1 VNPFNG
7 APLLLASAGTLPATD
22 SLTFNS
28 SWSGLAVEAGRIGMD
43 LDPETA
49 ARFVRY
55 RELLLERNEHV
66 NLTAIRHP
74 DEVERRLFL
83 DALAMLPAI
92 DAFLE
97 GAQLRQQARLID
109 IGSGAG
115 FPGLALKIARPDLDV
130 TLVDATAKK
139 VAFLNEIISD
149 LELDAVRATH
159 GRAEELG
166 QNPRY
171 REQFE
176 IATARAVANLPVL
189 LEFVLPFLDVG
200 GQAFLPKGLSIED
213 ELKAGRRAAKRLGAE
228 IVSAQR
234 APLTDTR
241 LVIARKTTLTARV
254 YPRRTGIPASSP
266 LGGGS

>member
-1 VNPFNG
+1 
-7 APLLLASAGTLPATD
+7 
-22 SLTFNS
+22 
-28 SWSGLAVEAGRIGMD
+28 
-43 LDPETA
+43 
-49 ARFVRY
+49 
-55 RELLLERNEHV
+55 
-66 NLTAIRHP
+66 
-74 DEVERRLFL
+74 
-83 DALAMLPAI
+83 
-92 DAFLE
+92 
-97 GAQLRQQARLID
+97 
-109 IGSGAG
+109 
-115 FPGLALKIARPDLDV
+115 
-130 TLVDATAKK
+130 
-139 VAFLNEIISD
+139 

-171 REQFE
+171 REKFE
-176 IATARAVANLPVL
+176 IATARAVAGLPVL

-241 LVIARKTTLTARV
+241 LVIARKTTLTARA